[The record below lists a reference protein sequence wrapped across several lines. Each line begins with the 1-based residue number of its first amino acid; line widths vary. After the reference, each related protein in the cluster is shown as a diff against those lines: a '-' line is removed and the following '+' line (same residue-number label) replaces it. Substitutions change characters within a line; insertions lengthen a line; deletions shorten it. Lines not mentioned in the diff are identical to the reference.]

1 MSEMADSNPTGT
13 GPGADEVVPV
23 EVEVKKKRGRIS
35 NAEKLRRQ
43 QLQEQQNQASPVK
56 APDNASLESPMV
68 WRNLRNSS
76 RSELLAESISKQ
88 GQSTNDDKVDG
99 QEKTLVS
106 NDVKIDGLKN
116 MSVSN
121 IDRID
126 TNVGL
131 KNKSVSNDQKP
142 AETDELRNKS
152 VSNDQKPAEND
163 GLRNKSFTWDK
174 KPEENDGLRNT
185 SISIVVKKPSSAD
198 SDETESVF
206 SEYSVTSKRRSGKR
220 FRLSKLFVPAIMKVT
235 PKNIIET
242 SFPDKTEAWNST
254 PSKNLIVFNP
264 NISNSDLDLTPTKA
278 EPVSSRSIADDNEA
292 ESSEPKTEMISEQ
305 QLEDHSLSETVSV
318 LPKKRGRKPK
328 NVSNV
333 KNVEPVDQTSSKEE
347 KEESMQTRGRRSGL
361 RTESPLTRKGLVDM
375 KSQPKPEASLQ
386 PNSDTNVE
394 AKDQVKA
401 EAQNDAK
408 LSKDDSANRSS
419 KPENDLEIPGEPK
432 LTTPIVEKKRRG
444 RKPAASQN
452 KSETNKTVL
461 NQDIS
466 SIEKSNP
473 NETSEINEESGSN
486 DRILITPTEVQKTRK
501 KIDLKAT
508 SQVINAIKRL
518 FSACLSHQR
527 VHW

>member
-1 MSEMADSNPTGT
+1 MFLGCIMSEMADSNPTGT

-131 KNKSVSNDQKP
+131 KNKSVSND
-142 AETDELRNKS
+142 E
-152 VSNDQKPAEND
+152 KPAEND
-163 GLRNKSFTWDK
+163 ELRNKSFTWDK

-235 PKNIIET
+235 PKNMIET
-242 SFPDKTEAWNST
+242 SFPDKTEARNST
-254 PSKNLIVFNP
+254 PGKNLIVFNP

-278 EPVSSRSIADDNEA
+278 EPVSSRSIADDNEP

-305 QLEDHSLSETVSV
+305 KFEDHSLSETVSV

-347 KEESMQTRGRRSGL
+347 SIQTRGRRSGL

-375 KSQPKPEASLQ
+375 KSQPKPEPSLQ

-401 EAQNDAK
+401 EAQNDAE

-461 NQDIS
+461 NHDIS

-508 SQVINAIKRL
+508 SQVFNAIKRL